1 MYRIC
6 TQRRQTIN
14 LTFYNQI
21 IRIIDEK
28 TTDKAKILHTLLAE
42 MSTIIS
48 LIFSATIKR
57 KFKLSRSHGGWE
69 DDKKKTYFPLHFF
82 YLLFCDQTIWNISVW
97 FEKILIRTF
106 LSTMF
111 NRSKKFPEF
120 LIIIRKVFIFKTV
133 HPSQYWHLKL
143 CPWV

>member
-1 MYRIC
+1 MTWYKQQYYNHILQIFKNLIRLNHVRPLMYRIC

-69 DDKKKTYFPLHFF
+69 DDKKNIFFTAIFLHFILWSNNLKYF
-82 YLLFCDQTIWNISVW
+82 SMVWENFNQKISLDHVQQ
-97 FEKILIRTF
+97 I
-106 LSTMF
+106 
-111 NRSKKFPEF
+111 
-120 LIIIRKVFIFKTV
+120 
-133 HPSQYWHLKL
+133 
-143 CPWV
+143 